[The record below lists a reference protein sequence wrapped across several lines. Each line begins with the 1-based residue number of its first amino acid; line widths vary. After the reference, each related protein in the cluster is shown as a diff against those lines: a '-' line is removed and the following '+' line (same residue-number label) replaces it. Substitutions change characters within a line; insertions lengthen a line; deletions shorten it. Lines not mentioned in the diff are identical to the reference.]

1 MDCMSGRLR
10 DIKLTV
16 EQTCNTNYDR
26 LLTEIGGTVQFK
38 DLQEGLTLHE
48 EVDEVTGLSRKVIIE
63 HSGQTLRPR
72 VSIKDESGKTAK
84 A

>member
-26 LLTEIGGTVQFK
+26 LLTEIGGTRMFSVI
-38 DLQEGLTLHE
+38 ERAELH
-48 EVDEVTGLSRKVIIE
+48 DAI
-63 HSGQTLRPR
+63 
-72 VSIKDESGKTAK
+72 
-84 A
+84 